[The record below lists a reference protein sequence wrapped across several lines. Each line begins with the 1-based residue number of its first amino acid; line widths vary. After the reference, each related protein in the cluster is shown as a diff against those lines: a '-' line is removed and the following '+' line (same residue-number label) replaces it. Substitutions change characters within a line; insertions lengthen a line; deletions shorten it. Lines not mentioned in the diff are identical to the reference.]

1 MVREEIRERMRT
13 IDISLRQIYLRL
25 TSCNLGL
32 AIQETETYLMAWPNP
47 QSMEKL
53 SVLKREYQLMSDYWQ
68 QGTKD
73 PQLAEQYQRLLQRLY
88 VLCANISIHKNVSA
102 SSYLQGLYNGV
113 RQAGRSWSINNIRAE
128 MENFVSETAMLQL
141 EPEHK
146 RKEKS
151 LALYKQHQQQ
161 MNALFNYILTSHVW
175 TEGVGNEMG
184 KIMLSPTVDSNDQQ
198 LLISAVTLS
207 LMNCFDMVKFR
218 MLTHVYQQ
226 SHDEL
231 VRQRALVGW
240 VLSVNDSMY
249 SLYPE
254 QREIIS
260 EMLKSKRAC
269 RELTELQMQLIYTL
283 NADKDSA
290 VVHDEIVPDL
300 LKNNSL
306 RMTNNGIEEVKE
318 DPLEDVLH
326 PDAAEERMERLEAS
340 FNKMMDMQKQ
350 GADIYFGGFSQ
361 MKRYPFF
368 YDISNWFTPFY
379 FQHPDISQFM
389 ERIESDKFL
398 ENVLQR
404 APFCDSDKYS
414 FVMAFQQVVNGL
426 PENMRQMM
434 KRGETSLPEMDVE
447 ERQSGAYIR
456 RSYLMDMYRFFKL
469 FPNRSVLCNPFDTS
483 KVEWGMCL
491 FFLSKLFFDTPL
503 EQRKREIVVLLRKQK
518 MKRAAQELLYTF
530 PNDMRDVQYWL
541 WMGNPGMA
549 VLLDPNNERA
559 LADNARKM
567 FHRGEY
573 SNAEEAYDKLL
584 LINPDK
590 RSYLLNKAIC
600 QVNLMEIEDAL
611 KILFQL
617 NYEQADDQEVQRVL
631 AWALTCDGKLE
642 QAERMFRQLEAD
654 ESLTGSDYKNY
665 GYCLWLSGHTNEA
678 VGKFVKN
685 FQLQG
690 ESLEDF
696 DSDFLDTSWL
706 NQRGISD
713 IEIKMMIDLIGM
725 GS

>member
-1 MVREEIRERMRT
+1 MRT
-13 IDISLRQIYLRL
+13 IDVSLKNIYLRL
-25 TSCNLGL
+25 TSGHLGL

-68 QGTKD
+68 QGAKD

-226 SHDEL
+226 SHDEQ

-240 VLSVNDSMY
+240 VLSVNDRLY

-260 EMLKSKRAC
+260 EMVKSKRTC
-269 RELTELQMQLIYTL
+269 RELTELQIQLIYTL

-290 VVHDEIVPDL
+290 VVSNEIVPDL
-300 LKNNSL
+300 LKNNAL
-306 RMTNNGIEEVKE
+306 HMTQNGLEEVKE

-340 FNKMMDMQKQ
+340 FNRMMDMQKR
-350 GADIYFGGFSQ
+350 GSDIYFGGFSQ

-368 YDISNWFTPFY
+368 YDISNWFAPFY
-379 FQHPDISQFM
+379 LQHPDISQFM

-398 ENVLQR
+398 ENVLQK

-414 FVMAFQQVVNGL
+414 FVMAFQQVVSGL
-426 PENMRQMM
+426 PENIRQMM
-434 KRGETSLPEMDVE
+434 KRGETSLPEIDVE

-456 RSYLMDMYRFFKL
+456 RTYLMDMYRFFKL
-469 FPNRSVLCNPFDTS
+469 FPNRTVLCNPFDTS

-491 FFLSKLFFDTPL
+491 FFASILFFDTPL
-503 EQRKREIVVLLRKQK
+503 DQRKREIVVLLRKHK
-518 MKRAAQELLYTF
+518 MMDAAKEVLRLF
-530 PNDMRDVQYWL
+530 PLEMRDVQYWL
-541 WMGNPGMA
+541 WKEDYETA
-549 VLLDPNNERA
+549 LEHDPNNERA
-559 LADNARKM
+559 LAAYARQL
-567 FHRGEY
+567 FDDLEY
-573 SNAEEAYDKLL
+573 DEAEELYDKLL
-584 LINPDK
+584 MLYPDK
-590 RSYLLNKAIC
+590 KAYKLNKAIC
-600 QVNLMEIEDAL
+600 QLKQDEYEEAL
-611 KILFQL
+611 KILYQL
-617 NYEQADDQEVQRVL
+617 NYEQPDDQRVQRAL
-631 AWALTCDGKLE
+631 AWALTCENKLE
-642 QAERMFRQLEAD
+642 QAERLFQQLEAD
-654 ESLTGSDYKNY
+654 GALTSSDYQNY
-665 GYCLWLSGHTNEA
+665 GYCLWLQRRYKEA
-678 VGKFVKN
+678 ADKLRIYYEENRKMDNGFLYFSV
-685 FQLQG
+685 
-690 ESLEDF
+690 ESV
-696 DSDFLDTSWL
+696 WL
-706 NQRGISD
+706 YQRGISD
-713 IEIKMMIDLIGM
+713 IEIKMMQDLIGM